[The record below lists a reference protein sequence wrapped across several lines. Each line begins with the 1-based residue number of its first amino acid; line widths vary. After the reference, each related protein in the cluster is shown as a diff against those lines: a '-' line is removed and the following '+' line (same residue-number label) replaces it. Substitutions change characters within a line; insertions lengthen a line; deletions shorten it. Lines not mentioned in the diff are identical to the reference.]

1 MKAHQKT
8 NVHVHWET
16 QKLQKE
22 EIIKINRLEIENS
35 HLRRLNLILMERI
48 CELEKITLKVKME
61 TTFYDFLD
69 EEENVPKPVKSSG
82 CLIC

>member
-1 MKAHQKT
+1 MNLDLCLKFDCPCTGKNYRNSAGLKAHQKT
-8 NVHVHWET
+8 NVHIHWET

-48 CELEKITLKVKME
+48 CELEK
-61 TTFYDFLD
+61 
-69 EEENVPKPVKSSG
+69 NNVKS
-82 CLIC
+82 